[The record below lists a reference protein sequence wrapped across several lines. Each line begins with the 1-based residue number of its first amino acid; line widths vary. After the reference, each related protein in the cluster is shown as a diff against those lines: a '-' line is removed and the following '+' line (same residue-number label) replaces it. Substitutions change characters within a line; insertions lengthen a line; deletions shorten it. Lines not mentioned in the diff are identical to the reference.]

1 MLSRGEARVC
11 VCFDSEWRLW
21 EGYFCKTLAYAIP
34 PQAIINKTKPC
45 ISLNYND
52 FNFSYKISSKFCL
65 ITS

>member
-1 MLSRGEARVC
+1 MLSRGQEGWGGEGVY

-21 EGYFCKTLAYAIP
+21 EGYFCKT
-34 PQAIINKTKPC
+34 KPC
-45 ISLNYND
+45 ISLKYND